1 MVTEEKLNKLTEL
14 CNNLDRGFRKLTE
27 DIYIK
32 FIKVEGQIK
41 TIQVKYKIL
50 EEKIKQI
57 NYLGKALKMLSLE
70 EKPKD
75 T

>member
-27 DIYIK
+27 YIYIK

-41 TIQVKYKIL
+41 TIQVKY
-50 EEKIKQI
+50 
-57 NYLGKALKMLSLE
+57 
-70 EKPKD
+70 
-75 T
+75 